1 MSCNKF
7 YANWYWD
14 QDNATRLCVNVFQIL
29 WATYFRD
36 KLVCCHKLQLL
47 NKALG
52 SRIYV
57 WAIFIPIL
65 KTYQPPSHWSLK
77 SNIGQWSWVSSYM
90 KWDPHFFEWKWR
102 SSFRTRYLPS
112 ISGAFIHKGAKFSF
126 LFKRLLFLRL
136 VPKGWSK
143 YVRIADK
150 ANPSTHH
157 LRSGVG
163 GEVISSNSIRKA

>member
-7 YANWYWD
+7 YANWCWD
-14 QDNATRLCVNVFQIL
+14 KDNATRLCVNVFQIV

-47 NKALG
+47 NKAQG

-65 KTYQPPSHWSLK
+65 KTHQSPSHWSRK

-112 ISGAFIHKGAKFSF
+112 ISGVFIHKGAKFSF
-126 LFKRLLFLRL
+126 LFKCLLFLGL

-150 ANPSTHH
+150 ADPAPII
-157 LRSGVG
+157 LDLEWGERS
-163 GEVISSNSIRKA
+163 